1 MNDDP
6 HPVAVW
12 DAPTRWFHWI
22 NFVSILVL
30 TFLGLMM
37 LFKAE
42 LGISS
47 METRVALKQA
57 HTIAGYVFVLNLLWR
72 IVWAFIGNRYA
83 RWDAILPTGGFTH
96 AARAYVASIRAG
108 HPQQYAGHN
117 PLARLA
123 LTAIL
128 LLLLVLAGT
137 GLIRAGTDI
146 LFPPFGGAAV
156 AYLGDTTVDG
166 VPLTPFN
173 LDKAD
178 PDRKKNYDAF
188 RKPVGTIHLYAAYL
202 LWLLI
207 VIHVAAVV
215 ITDIREGGAII
226 SAMFTGRK
234 MISGKAPD
242 AD

>member
-1 MNDDP
+1 MNDSP
-6 HPVAVW
+6 HLVAVW

-22 NFVSILVL
+22 NFVTILVL
-30 TFLGLMM
+30 TFLGLVM
-37 LFKAE
+37 LFKAD

-57 HTIAGYVFVLNLLWR
+57 HTITGYVFVLNLLWR

-146 LFPPFGGAAV
+146 LFPPFGGAAE
-156 AYLGDTTVDG
+156 AYLGKTTVDG

-178 PDRKKNYDAF
+178 PDRKKSFDAF
-188 RKPVGTIHLYAAYL
+188 RKPVGTIHLYGAYL

-226 SAMFTGRK
+226 SAMFTGKK
-234 MISGKAPD
+234 MLSGKTPD